1 MGFWVGSFVF
11 HGVEAPVQVTRL
23 NQLPGFA
30 RLILQGFD
38 CVQDR
43 TVSGLANLLLLDQHA
58 VLQVLRSLERDALVE
73 AEGLGVWRLTLEGK
87 RGLQEGIYLA
97 SHLERRSFTFVQL
110 SENNNPP
117 YVHLQKNFPTRSPF
131 PSAPRFEVA
140 WLTQCLHR
148 TPEWKK
154 SRHFRE

>member
-1 MGFWVGSFVF
+1 MTVANSIHFPGSRVLGGWWRRLAPINPAGLWIGSFVF

-23 NQLPGFA
+23 NQLLRFA
-30 RLILQGFD
+30 CLILQGLD

-73 AEGLGVWRLTLEGK
+73 AEGLGVWRLTLEGR
-87 RGLQEGIYLA
+87 RGLQEGIYLT

-110 SENNNPP
+110 AET
-117 YVHLQKNFPTRSPF
+117 KT
-131 PSAPRFEVA
+131 
-140 WLTQCLHR
+140 
-148 TPEWKK
+148 
-154 SRHFRE
+154 